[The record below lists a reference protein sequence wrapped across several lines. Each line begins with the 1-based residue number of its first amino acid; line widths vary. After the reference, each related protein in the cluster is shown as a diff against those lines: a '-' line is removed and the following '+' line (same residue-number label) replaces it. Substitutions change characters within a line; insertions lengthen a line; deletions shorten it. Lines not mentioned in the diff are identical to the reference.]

1 MDMRMSMRMCMA
13 FTVLYKHKYVT
24 YIVNVCAVLSYEAFE
39 EERNAFDARGPVGQ
53 PEH

>member
-1 MDMRMSMRMCMA
+1 MA
-13 FTVLYKHKYVT
+13 FTALYKHKYVT
-24 YIVNVCAVLSYEAFE
+24 HIVNVGAILSCEALE